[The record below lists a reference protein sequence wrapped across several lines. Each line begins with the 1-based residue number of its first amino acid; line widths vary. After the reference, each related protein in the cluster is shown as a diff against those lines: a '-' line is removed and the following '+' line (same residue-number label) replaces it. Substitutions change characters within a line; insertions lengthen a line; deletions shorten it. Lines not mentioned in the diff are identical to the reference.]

1 MIKKLK
7 LILFIIFY
15 LYQTSAFS
23 KAVEEKDFNPKYLSN
38 YLSAI
43 ISQSNQDNQESV
55 KFFNSSKI
63 LINEHENY
71 LKEYVLALVVNK
83 EVKKSINVIRENI
96 GKNNSNF
103 FEAKLLLLID
113 NIKKKNFLQNVEILN
128 ELKQSSDNS
137 NYHYIIYE
145 VLKSYNNLFLN
156 KEVNLN
162 DSSKLGTLSVIN
174 EAFQYCYLNKKETDT
189 KFKNLIDKQE
199 SDYSRFLFFRINYLI
214 NNNDFQSVKKI
225 SKTINILNS
234 NLLIQQSKQWIDNS
248 DLTKFNEIFSCQNE
262 SDIIAEFFFLI
273 SNFLSVDEDFQKSN
287 FYSNLSIYLNPKFY
301 FNLTHLLENYFDNN
315 KFSRAKEILKS
326 FNNEDKIYYW
336 YKSKKIAQIIY
347 NEDDAKKSLEYIEE
361 KFQEYQNPTAK
372 IIYDMAN
379 IYKRNKEFQKSIHY
393 YSLVLDKLNISS
405 EEYATVLYNRGSS
418 YERLGEDE
426 KSDKDL
432 IESLK
437 VKQNDPYVLNY
448 LGYSWLEREYNIEEA
463 INMLDKAYKLKK
475 NDPFIIDSVGWGY
488 YLTGDFIN
496 AEKFLRKAIQLMPRD
511 PIVNDHYGDVLW
523 KLNRKIQA
531 KYYWQSVLNSK
542 DSDKELKIK
551 ISKKLLEGL
560 DES

>member
-15 LYQTSAFS
+15 LYHTSAFS
-23 KAVEEKDFNPKYLSN
+23 KAAEEKDFNPKYLSS
-38 YLSAI
+38 YFSAI
-43 ISQSNQDNQESV
+43 ISKNNQNHEESV

-63 LINEHENY
+63 LINKHENY
-71 LKEYVLALVVNK
+71 LKEYLISLVINR
-83 EVKKSINVIRENI
+83 EIKKSISLVKENI

-103 FEAKLLLLID
+103 FEAKLLIFID
-113 NIKKKNFLQNVEILN
+113 NIKKKKFLQNVEILD
-128 ELKQSSDNS
+128 ELKKSSENT

-156 KEVNLN
+156 KELSLN
-162 DSSKLGTLSVIN
+162 DSKNLGTLTLIN
-174 EAFQYCYLNKKETDT
+174 EAFQHCYLNKKDTDI
-189 KFKNLIDKQE
+189 KFQNLINKQE
-199 SDYSRFLFFRINYLI
+199 SDYSRFLFFRINHLI
-214 NNNDFQSVKKI
+214 KNEEFQNVKNI
-225 SKTINILNS
+225 SKSINILDS

-248 DLTKFNEIFSCQNE
+248 NLYKFNEIFSCESE
-262 SDIIAEFFFLI
+262 SDILAEFFFLI
-273 SNFLSVDEDFQKSN
+273 SNFLSAEKDFQKSN
-287 FYSNLSIYLNPKFY
+287 FYSNISLYLNPKFY
-301 FNLTHLLENYFDNN
+301 FNLTHLLSNYFENN
-315 KFSRAKEILKS
+315 KFSIAQEILKS
-326 FNNEDKIYYW
+326 FNDEDKIYYW
-336 YKSKKIAQIIY
+336 YKSKKIAQILY
-347 NEDDAKKSLEYIEE
+347 NENKPEKSLKYIEA
-361 KFQEYQNPTAK
+361 KFQEYQNPNTK

-379 IYKRNKEFQKSIHY
+379 IYKRNKEFEKSIYY
-393 YSLVLDKLNISS
+393 YSLILDKLNIDS

-418 YERLGEDE
+418 YERLGDDL

-437 VKQNDPYVLNY
+437 IKPNDPYVLNY

-463 INMLDKAYKLKK
+463 INMLDRAYKQKK

-531 KYYWQSVLNSK
+531 KYYWQSVLNFE
-542 DSDKELKIK
+542 DSDKEMKTK

>member
-43 ISQSNQDNQESV
+43 ISQNNQNNEESV
-55 KFFNSSKI
+55 RFFNSSKI
-63 LINEHENY
+63 LINDHENY
-71 LKEYVLALVVNK
+71 LKKYVLALVVNT
-83 EVKKSINVIRENI
+83 EVKKSINLVRENI
-96 GKNNSNF
+96 GKKNSNF

-113 NIKKKNFLQNVEILN
+113 NIKKKNFLHNVKILK
-128 ELKQSSDNS
+128 ELKQYSDSS

-145 VLKSYNNLFLN
+145 VLKSYNDLFLN
-156 KEVNLN
+156 KEINLN
-162 DSSKLGTLSVIN
+162 DSKNLGTLSVIN
-174 EAFQYCYLNKKETDT
+174 EAFQYCYLNKKETDN
-189 KFKNLIDKQE
+189 KFKNLLDKRE
-199 SDYSRFLFFRINYLI
+199 SDYSRYLFFRINYLI
-214 NNNDFQSVKKI
+214 KNNDLQNVKKI
-225 SKTINILNS
+225 SKSINILDS

-248 DLTKFNEIFSCQNE
+248 NLNKFEDIFSCQNE
-262 SDIIAEFFFLI
+262 TDLIAEFFFLI
-273 SNFLSVDEDFQKSN
+273 SNFLSVEKDFQKSN

-301 FNLTHLLENYFDNN
+301 FNLTHLLENYYDNK
-315 KFSRAKEILKS
+315 KFSQAKEILKS
-326 FNNEDKIYYW
+326 FNDEDKIYYW

-347 NEDDAKKSLEYIEE
+347 NEDGAEKSLKFIEGKFEEY
-361 KFQEYQNPTAK
+361 KNPTSK

-379 IYKRNKEFQKSIHY
+379 IYKRNKEFEKSIYY
-393 YSLVLDKLNISS
+393 YSLILEKLNISS

-437 VKQNDPYVLNY
+437 IKQDDPYVLNY

-463 INMLDKAYKLKK
+463 INMLDRA
-475 NDPFIIDSVGWGY
+475 
-488 YLTGDFIN
+488 
-496 AEKFLRKAIQLMPRD
+496 
-511 PIVNDHYGDVLW
+511 
-523 KLNRKIQA
+523 
-531 KYYWQSVLNSK
+531 
-542 DSDKELKIK
+542 
-551 ISKKLLEGL
+551 
-560 DES
+560 

>member
-15 LYQTSAFS
+15 LYHTSAFS
-23 KAVEEKDFNPKYLSN
+23 KAAEEKDFNPKYLSS
-38 YLSAI
+38 YFSAI
-43 ISQSNQDNQESV
+43 ISKNNQNHEESV

-63 LINEHENY
+63 LINKHENY
-71 LKEYVLALVVNK
+71 LKEYLISLVINR
-83 EVKKSINVIRENI
+83 EIKKSISLVKENI

-103 FEAKLLLLID
+103 FEAKLLIFID
-113 NIKKKNFLQNVEILN
+113 NIKKKKFLQNVEILD
-128 ELKQSSDNS
+128 ELKKSSENT

-156 KEVNLN
+156 KELSLN
-162 DSSKLGTLSVIN
+162 DSKNLGTLTLIN
-174 EAFQYCYLNKKETDT
+174 EAFQHCYLNKKDTDI
-189 KFKNLIDKQE
+189 KFQNLINKQE
-199 SDYSRFLFFRINYLI
+199 SDYSRFLFFRINHLI
-214 NNNDFQSVKKI
+214 KNEEFQNVKNI
-225 SKTINILNS
+225 SKSINILDS

-248 DLTKFNEIFSCQNE
+248 NLYKFNEIFSCESE
-262 SDIIAEFFFLI
+262 SDILAEFFFLI
-273 SNFLSVDEDFQKSN
+273 SNFLSAEKDFQKSN
-287 FYSNLSIYLNPKFY
+287 FYSNISLYLNPKFY
-301 FNLTHLLENYFDNN
+301 FNLTHLLSNYFENN
-315 KFSRAKEILKS
+315 KFSIAQEILKS
-326 FNNEDKIYYW
+326 FNDEDKIYYW
-336 YKSKKIAQIIY
+336 YKSKKIAQILY
-347 NEDDAKKSLEYIEE
+347 NENKPEKSLKYIEA
-361 KFQEYQNPTAK
+361 KFQEYQNPNTK

-379 IYKRNKEFQKSIHY
+379 IYKRNKEFEKSIYY
-393 YSLVLDKLNISS
+393 YSLILDKLNIDS

-418 YERLGEDE
+418 YERLGDDL

-437 VKQNDPYVLNY
+437 IKPNDPYVLNY

-463 INMLDKAYKLKK
+463 INMLDRAYKQKK

-496 AEKFLRKAIQLMPRD
+496 AEKFLRIAIQLMPID

-531 KYYWQSVLNSK
+531 KYYWQSVLNFE
-542 DSDKELKIK
+542 DSDSEIKTK

-560 DES
+560 D

>member
-273 SNFLSVDEDFQKSN
+273 SNFLSVDVDFQKSN

>member
-1 MIKKLK
+1 M
-7 LILFIIFY
+7 
-15 LYQTSAFS
+15 
-23 KAVEEKDFNPKYLSN
+23 
-38 YLSAI
+38 
-43 ISQSNQDNQESV
+43 
-55 KFFNSSKI
+55 
-63 LINEHENY
+63 
-71 LKEYVLALVVNK
+71 
-83 EVKKSINVIRENI
+83 
-96 GKNNSNF
+96 
-103 FEAKLLLLID
+103 
-113 NIKKKNFLQNVEILN
+113 N
-128 ELKQSSDNS
+128 ELKESSDNS

-145 VLKSYNNLFLN
+145 VLKSYNDLFLN
-156 KEVNLN
+156 KEINLN

-189 KFKNLIDKQE
+189 KFKNLINKQE

-214 NNNDFQSVKKI
+214 NNNDFQNVKKI
-225 SKTINILNS
+225 SKTINILDS
-234 NLLIQQSKQWIDNS
+234 NLLIQQAKQWIDNS
-248 DLTKFNEIFSCQNE
+248 DLIKFKKIFSCQNE

-273 SNFLSVDEDFQKSN
+273 SNFLSADKDFQKSN

-301 FNLTHLLENYFDNN
+301 FNLTHLLENYLDNN

-347 NEDDAKKSLEYIEE
+347 NEDDAVKSLEYIEK
-361 KFQEYQNPTAK
+361 KFQEYQNPTTK

-379 IYKRNKEFQKSIHY
+379 IYKRNKEFQKSIYY

-437 VKQNDPYVLNY
+437 IKQDDPYVLNY

-463 INMLDKAYKLKK
+463 ISMLDSAYKQKK

-488 YLTGDFIN
+488 YLTGDFIS
-496 AEKFLRKAIQLMPRD
+496 AEKFLRKAIQLMPTD

-531 KYYWQSVLNSK
+531 KYYWQSVLNSE
-542 DSDKELKIK
+542 DSDKELKIN
-551 ISKKLLEGL
+551 ITKKLLEGL

>member
-7 LILFIIFY
+7 LILFVIFY

-23 KAVEEKDFNPKYLSN
+23 KVAEEKDFNPKYLSN

-71 LKEYVLALVVNK
+71 LKEYALALVVNR
-83 EVKKSINVIRENI
+83 EVKKSIDLVRKNI

-145 VLKSYNNLFLN
+145 VLKSYNDLFLN
-156 KEVNLN
+156 KEINLN

-174 EAFQYCYLNKKETDT
+174 EAFQYCYLNKKETNT

-214 NNNDFQSVKKI
+214 NNNDFQNVKKI
-225 SKTINILNS
+225 SKTINILDS

-248 DLTKFNEIFSCQNE
+248 DLIKFKEIFSCQNE

-273 SNFLSVDEDFQKSN
+273 SNFLSVDKDFQKSN

-347 NEDDAKKSLEYIEE
+347 NEDDAKKSLEYIEK
-361 KFQEYQNPTAK
+361 KFHEYQNPTTK

-379 IYKRNKEFQKSIHY
+379 IYKRNKEFQKSIYY

-437 VKQNDPYVLNY
+437 IKQDDPYVLNY

-463 INMLDKAYKLKK
+463 INMLDRAYKQKK

-542 DSDKELKIK
+542 VSDKELKIN

>member
-7 LILFIIFY
+7 LILFVIFY

-23 KAVEEKDFNPKYLSN
+23 KVVEEKDFNPKYLSN

-71 LKEYVLALVVNK
+71 LKEYALALVVNR
-83 EVKKSINVIRENI
+83 EVKKSIDLVRKNI

-145 VLKSYNNLFLN
+145 VLKSYNDLFLN
-156 KEVNLN
+156 KEINLN

-174 EAFQYCYLNKKETDT
+174 EAFQYCYLNKKETNT

-214 NNNDFQSVKKI
+214 NNNDFQNVKKI
-225 SKTINILNS
+225 SKTINILDS

-248 DLTKFNEIFSCQNE
+248 DLIKFKEIFSCQNE

-273 SNFLSVDEDFQKSN
+273 SNFLSVDKDFQKSN

-347 NEDDAKKSLEYIEE
+347 NEDDAKKSLEYIEK
-361 KFQEYQNPTAK
+361 KFHEYQNPTTK

-379 IYKRNKEFQKSIHY
+379 IYKRNKEFQKSIYY

-437 VKQNDPYVLNY
+437 IKQDDPYVLNY

-463 INMLDKAYKLKK
+463 INMLDRAYKQKK

-531 KYYWQSVLNSK
+531 KYYWQSVLNSEV
-542 DSDKELKIK
+542 SDKELKIN

>member
-7 LILFIIFY
+7 LILFVIFY

-23 KAVEEKDFNPKYLSN
+23 KVAEEKDFNPKYLSN

-71 LKEYVLALVVNK
+71 LKEYVLALVVNR
-83 EVKKSINVIRENI
+83 EVKKSIDLVRKNI

-145 VLKSYNNLFLN
+145 VLKSYNDLFLN
-156 KEVNLN
+156 KEINLN

-174 EAFQYCYLNKKETDT
+174 EAFQYCYLNKKETNT

-214 NNNDFQSVKKI
+214 NNNDFQNVKKI
-225 SKTINILNS
+225 SKTINILDS

-248 DLTKFNEIFSCQNE
+248 DLIKFKEIFSCQNE

-273 SNFLSVDEDFQKSN
+273 SNFLSVDKDFQKSN

-347 NEDDAKKSLEYIEE
+347 NEDDAKKSLEYIEK
-361 KFQEYQNPTAK
+361 KFHEYQNPTTK

-379 IYKRNKEFQKSIHY
+379 IYKRNKEFQKSIYY

-437 VKQNDPYVLNY
+437 IKQDDPYVLNY

-463 INMLDKAYKLKK
+463 INMLDRAYKQKK

-531 KYYWQSVLNSK
+531 KYYWQSVLNSEV
-542 DSDKELKIK
+542 SDKELKIN

>member
-15 LYQTSAFS
+15 LYHTSAFS
-23 KAVEEKDFNPKYLSN
+23 KAAEVRDFNPKYLSS
-38 YLSAI
+38 YFSAI
-43 ISQSNQDNQESV
+43 ISKNNQNHEESV

-63 LINEHENY
+63 LINKHENY
-71 LKEYVLALVVNK
+71 LKEYLISLVINR
-83 EVKKSINVIRENI
+83 EVKKSISLVKENI

-103 FEAKLLLLID
+103 FEAKLLIFID
-113 NIKKKNFLQNVEILN
+113 NIKKKKFLQNVEILD
-128 ELKQSSDNS
+128 ELKKSSENT

-156 KEVNLN
+156 KELSLN
-162 DSSKLGTLSVIN
+162 DSKNLGTLTLIN
-174 EAFQYCYLNKKETDT
+174 EAFQHCYLNKKETDI
-189 KFKNLIDKQE
+189 KFQNLINKQE
-199 SDYSRFLFFRINYLI
+199 SDYSRFLFFRINHLI
-214 NNNDFQSVKKI
+214 KNEEFQNVKNI
-225 SKTINILNS
+225 SKSINILDS

-248 DLTKFNEIFSCQNE
+248 NLYKFNEIFSCESE
-262 SDIIAEFFFLI
+262 SDILAEFFFLI
-273 SNFLSVDEDFQKSN
+273 SNFLSTEKDFQKSN

-301 FNLTHLLENYFDNN
+301 FNLTHLLSNYFENN
-315 KFSRAKEILKS
+315 KFSIAQEILKS
-326 FNNEDKIYYW
+326 FNDEDKIYYW
-336 YKSKKIAQIIY
+336 YKSKKIAQILY
-347 NEDDAKKSLEYIEE
+347 NENKPEKSLKYIEA
-361 KFQEYQNPTAK
+361 KFQEYQNPNTK

-379 IYKRNKEFQKSIHY
+379 IYKRNKEFEKSIYY
-393 YSLVLDKLNISS
+393 YSQILNKLNIDS

-418 YERLGEDE
+418 YERLGDDL

-437 VKQNDPYVLNY
+437 IKPNDPYVLNY

-463 INMLDKAYKLKK
+463 INMLDRAYKQKK

-496 AEKFLRKAIQLMPRD
+496 AEKFLRKAIQLMPID

-531 KYYWQSVLNSK
+531 KYYWQSVLNFE
-542 DSDKELKIK
+542 DSDSEIKTK

-560 DES
+560 D